1 MYIYIYINYIYNIY
15 INKRINMHIYNIYI
29 TTIYIHINVY
39 VYIWYMFIYVCVSFT
54 ISPRLHFN
62 LKGIIQI
69 LFWLPLQ
76 NSQDKPA
83 PGGIHCHLNSLFL
96 ANHLK

>member
-39 VYIWYMFIYVCVSFT
+39 VYIWYMFIYICVSFT

-69 LFWLPLQ
+69 LFWNRFRIARINQ
-76 NSQDKPA
+76 
-83 PGGIHCHLNSLFL
+83 FL
-96 ANHLK
+96 VGFTVI